1 MKATYLRIKDSV
13 ISVTDQQKP
22 DSEESPITHL
32 AWMEATAGT
41 RSFEKWIE
49 SKHEAFSDSFIEVS
63 NKQETARM
71 IADMNNKGIFKP
83 EAGLYFGQDGLYPI
97 DGLEFELKSISDRKT
112 GREETFS
119 VYQVAIL
126 SLSNSEKW
134 GAPEPPYLPPTPE
147 VPPAKQVQGAEEYI
161 MERYNI
167 QRRHLPN
174 EDLTFSG
181 NELIDLVN
189 GYTYQSRHQAWNDG
203 IQECVNELKRH
214 YPEGTTNYLFP
225 MLEKLKK

>member
-1 MKATYLRIKDSV
+1 MKATYLRIKDLV

-41 RSFEKWIE
+41 RPFEKWIE

-112 GREETFS
+112 GRQETFR

-126 SLSNSEKW
+126 SLCNTSV
-134 GAPEPPYLPPTPE
+134 EP
-147 VPPAKQVQGAEEYI
+147 KEE
-161 MERYNI
+161 
-167 QRRHLPN
+167 
-174 EDLTFSG
+174 
-181 NELIDLVN
+181 
-189 GYTYQSRHQAWNDG
+189 
-203 IQECVNELKRH
+203 
-214 YPEGTTNYLFP
+214 
-225 MLEKLKK
+225 